1 MAVFDPPTFMGLYA
15 GLFWF
20 IEGLLAPD
28 IYEPVRT
35 PKTPEVYLASAPIDL
50 GLDNADAALL
60 GANRGLLGVL
70 FISNFILMYLL
81 D

>member
-1 MAVFDPPTFMGLYA
+1 MGLYA

-28 IYEPVRT
+28 IYEPVRA
-35 PKTPEVYLASAPIDL
+35 PKTPEVYLDSAPIDL
-50 GLDNADAALL
+50 GLDDADAL
-60 GANRGLLGVL
+60 GTNRGLLGVL
-70 FISNFILMYLL
+70 FISNFIMMYLL